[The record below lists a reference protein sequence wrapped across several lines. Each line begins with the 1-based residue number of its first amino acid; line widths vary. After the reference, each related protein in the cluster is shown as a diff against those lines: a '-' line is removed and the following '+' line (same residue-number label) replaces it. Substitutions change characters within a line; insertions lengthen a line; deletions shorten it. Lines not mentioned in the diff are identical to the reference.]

1 MMLAKPLYILS
12 FLFLFFS
19 CKKTQENDINGEE
32 EQKKTQFITEQD
44 VAKLR
49 YIEYA
54 LDSKTEEIVADWG
67 EFIQIDELVVD
78 IKKGD
83 ISFFTENKESIP
95 LLVKELK
102 QNIPESLNSSSI
114 IARLL
119 VLETKILKLRSLA
132 NLSTTTKTELL
143 NNIKE
148 FFVAYYTLTFQMNK
162 KVEFDTRTIERP

>member
-1 MMLAKPLYILS
+1 MLAKPLYMLS
-12 FLFLFFS
+12 FLFLFLS
-19 CKKTQENDINGEE
+19 CKKTQENDIKTEE

-44 VAKLR
+44 VAKLK
-49 YIEYA
+49 YVEYA
-54 LDSKTEEIVADWG
+54 LDPKTDEALVDWE
-67 EFIQIDELVVD
+67 EFIQIEELVVD

-83 ISFFTENKESIP
+83 ISFFTDSKESIP

-132 NLSTTTKTELL
+132 NLTTTSKKELL
-143 NNIKE
+143 DNIKE
-148 FFVAYYTLTFQMNK
+148 FFVAYYTLIFQMNK
-162 KVEFDTRTIERP
+162 KTEFDNRNIERP